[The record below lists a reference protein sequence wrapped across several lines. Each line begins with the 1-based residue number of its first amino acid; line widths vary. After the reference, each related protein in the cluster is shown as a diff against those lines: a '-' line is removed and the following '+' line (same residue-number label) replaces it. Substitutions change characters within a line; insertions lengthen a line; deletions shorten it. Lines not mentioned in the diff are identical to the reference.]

1 MNTIKIE
8 TAINNGTDPFRH
20 PLYDHSLVKEETEL
34 LVDPVK
40 LMATVEAVAVER
52 GIFLALCPNSEFV
65 TKLCCTNA
73 AKVKATFGGIV
84 FSFNKENPL
93 LPTSVPVGAESQVWQ
108 EFFAAFNFFKA
119 LMQEKE
125 GTAETLCHALNALMV
140 MTVCAGK
147 DKAIAQWT
155 CTTQNNEFF
164 DKSAMFKLVKADY
177 HSVITQAAIWINGMR
192 AK

>member
-8 TAINNGTDPFRH
+8 TNIGSGIDPFRH
-20 PLYDHSLVKEETEL
+20 PLYDHSLIKEETEL

-40 LMATVEAVAVER
+40 LMATVEAVAAEH

-73 AKVKATFGGIV
+73 AKVKATFGVIV
-84 FSFNKENPL
+84 FSYNKENPQ
-93 LPTSVPVGAESQVWQ
+93 LPDTLPEGADSQVWQ
-108 EFFAAFNFFKA
+108 EFFAAFDFFKV
-119 LMQEKE
+119 LMEEKN
-125 GTAETLCHALNALMV
+125 GTVETLCHALNALMV

-164 DKSAMFKLVKADY
+164 DKCAMFKLAKADY
-177 HSVITQAAIWINGMR
+177 NPTIAQEAIWINGMR
-192 AK
+192 K

>member
-1 MNTIKIE
+1 MTIKIE
-8 TAINNGTDPFRH
+8 TTIGSGVDPFRH

-40 LMATVEAVAVER
+40 LMATVEAVAAER
-52 GIFLALCPNSEFV
+52 GIALVMCPNSEFV

-84 FSFNKENPL
+84 FSYNKENPQ
-93 LPTSVPVGAESQVWQ
+93 LPDTVPESADSKVWQ
-108 EFFAAFNFFKA
+108 EFFAAFNFFKV
-119 LMQEKE
+119 LMEEKN
-125 GTAETLCHALNALMV
+125 GTVETLCHALNALMV

-177 HSVITQAAIWINGMR
+177 HPTIAQAAIWINGMR
-192 AK
+192 K

>member
-8 TAINNGTDPFRH
+8 TTINSGVDPFRH
-20 PLYDHSLVKEETEL
+20 PLYDRSLVKEETEL

-40 LMATVEAVAVER
+40 LMATVEAVAAER
-52 GIFLALCPNSEFV
+52 GIALVMCPNSEFV

-84 FSFNKENPL
+84 FSYNKENPQ
-93 LPTSVPVGAESQVWQ
+93 LPDTLPESADSKVWQ
-108 EFFAAFNFFKA
+108 EFFAAFDFFKA

-177 HSVITQAAIWINGMR
+177 HSVIAQAANWINGMR
-192 AK
+192 K

>member
-8 TAINNGTDPFRH
+8 TTINSGIDPFRH
-20 PLYDHSLVKEETEL
+20 PLYDRSLVKEETEL

-84 FSFNKENPL
+84 FSYNKENPQ
-93 LPTSVPVGAESQVWQ
+93 LPDTIPEDTESKVWQ
-108 EFFAAFNFFKA
+108 EFFAAFNFFKV
-119 LMQEKE
+119 LMEEKN
-125 GTAETLCHALNALMV
+125 GTVETLCHALNALMV

-147 DKAIAQWT
+147 DKAIAQWSCAT
-155 CTTQNNEFF
+155 SNNEFF
-164 DKSAMFKLVKADY
+164 DKCAMFKLAKADY
-177 HSVITQAAIWINGMR
+177 HPTIAQAAIWINGMR
-192 AK
+192 K

>member
-1 MNTIKIE
+1 MTIKIE
-8 TAINNGTDPFRH
+8 TTVNSGVDPFRH
-20 PLYDHSLVKEETEL
+20 PLYDHSLVKEENEL

-52 GIFLALCPNSEFV
+52 GIFLAMCPNSVFV
-65 TKLCCTNA
+65 TKLCCTNTD
-73 AKVKATFGGIV
+73 KVKATFGGIV
-84 FSFNKENPL
+84 FSYNKENPQ
-93 LPTSVPVGAESQVWQ
+93 LPDTVPEGADSQVWQ
-108 EFFAAFNFFKA
+108 EFFAAFDFFKV
-119 LMQEKE
+119 LMEEKN
-125 GTAETLCHALNALMV
+125 GTVETLCHALNALMV

-155 CTTQNNEFF
+155 CATQNNEFF

-177 HSVITQAAIWINGMR
+177 HPTISQAAIWINGMR

>member
-8 TAINNGTDPFRH
+8 TTINSGVDPFRH
-20 PLYDHSLVKEETEL
+20 PLYDRSLVKEETEL
-34 LVDPVK
+34 LVDPVE
-40 LMATVEAVAVER
+40 LMATVEAVAAER

-65 TKLCCTNA
+65 TKLCCTNPH
-73 AKVKATFGGIV
+73 KVKATFGGIV
-84 FSFNKENPL
+84 FSYNKENPQ
-93 LPTSVPVGAESQVWQ
+93 LPETLPEGADSQTWQ
-108 EFFAAFNFFKA
+108 EFFAAFNFFKV
-119 LMQEKE
+119 LMEEKNC
-125 GTAETLCHALNALMV
+125 TVETLCHALNALML

-177 HSVITQAAIWINGMR
+177 HSVIAQAAIWINGMR
-192 AK
+192 K

>member
-8 TAINNGTDPFRH
+8 TTINSGVDPFRH

-34 LVDPVK
+34 LVDPVE
-40 LMATVEAVAVER
+40 LMSRVEAVAAER

-65 TKLCCTNA
+65 TKLCCTNTD
-73 AKVKATFGGIV
+73 KVKATFGGIV
-84 FSFNKENPL
+84 FSFNKENPQ
-93 LPTSVPVGAESQVWQ
+93 LPDTIPEDTESQVWQ
-108 EFFAAFNFFKA
+108 EFFAAFNFFKS
-119 LMQEKE
+119 LMEEKE
-125 GTAETLCHALNALMV
+125 GTVETLCHALNTLMV

-164 DKSAMFKLVKADY
+164 NTAEMKKLIKEEY
-177 HSVITQAAIWINGMR
+177 HPYVVQAGIWVNGMR

>member
-8 TAINNGTDPFRH
+8 TTINSAIDPFQH
-20 PLYDHSLVKEETEL
+20 PLYDHSLIKEETEL

-40 LMATVEAVAVER
+40 LMSRVEAVAAER
-52 GIFLALCPNSEFV
+52 GIFLAMCPNSEFV
-65 TKLCCTNA
+65 TKLCCTNTD
-73 AKVKATFGGIV
+73 KVKATFGGIV
-84 FSFNKENPL
+84 FSFNKENPQ
-93 LPTSVPVGAESQVWQ
+93 LPDTVPEGAVSQVWQ
-108 EFFAAFNFFKA
+108 EFFAAFDFFKV
-119 LMQEKE
+119 LMEEKN
-125 GTAETLCHALNALMV
+125 GTVETLCHALNALMV

-177 HSVITQAAIWINGMR
+177 HSVIAQAANWINGMR
-192 AK
+192 K

>member
-8 TAINNGTDPFRH
+8 TTINSGVDPFRH
-20 PLYDHSLVKEETEL
+20 PLYDHSLIKEETEL

-40 LMATVEAVAVER
+40 LMATVEAVAAER
-52 GIFLALCPNSEFV
+52 GIFLAMCPNSEFV
-65 TKLCCTNA
+65 TKLCCTNTD
-73 AKVKATFGGIV
+73 KVKATFGGIV

-108 EFFAAFNFFKA
+108 EFFAAFDFFKA

-147 DKAIAQWT
+147 DKDIAQWT
-155 CTTQNNEFF
+155 CATQNNEFF

-177 HSVITQAAIWINGMR
+177 HSVIAQAANWINGMR
-192 AK
+192 K

>member
-8 TAINNGTDPFRH
+8 TTINSGIDPFRH
-20 PLYDHSLVKEETEL
+20 PFYDHSLIKEETEL

-40 LMATVEAVAVER
+40 LMATVEAVAAGH
-52 GIFLALCPNSEFV
+52 GIALVLCPNSEFV

-73 AKVKATFGGIV
+73 DKVKATFGGIV
-84 FSFNKENPL
+84 FSFNKENPQ
-93 LPTSVPVGAESQVWQ
+93 LPDTVPEGADSKVWQ
-108 EFFAAFNFFKA
+108 EFFAAFDFFKA
-119 LMQEKE
+119 LMEEKN
-125 GTAETLCHALNALMV
+125 GTVETLCHALNALMV

-147 DKAIAQWT
+147 DKDIAQWT

-177 HSVITQAAIWINGMR
+177 HSVIAQAANWINGMR
-192 AK
+192 K

>member
-84 FSFNKENPL
+84 FSYNKENL
-93 LPTSVPVGAESQVWQ
+93 QLPSTLPEGADSQVWQ
-108 EFFAAFNFFKA
+108 EFFAAFNFVKV
-119 LMQEKE
+119 LMEEKV

-155 CTTQNNEFF
+155 CATGNKEFF
-164 DKSAMFKLVKADY
+164 DMGAIFKLAKADY
-177 HSVITQAAIWINGMR
+177 HPTIVQAANWINGMR
-192 AK
+192 K

>member
-8 TAINNGTDPFRH
+8 TTINSGIDPFQH
-20 PLYDHSLVKEETEL
+20 PLYDHSLIKEETEL

-40 LMATVEAVAVER
+40 LMATVEAVAAEH
-52 GIFLALCPNSEFV
+52 GIALVLRPNSEFV
-65 TKLCCTNA
+65 TKLCCTNT

-84 FSFNKENPL
+84 FSYNKENPQ
-93 LPTSVPVGAESQVWQ
+93 LPDTVPESADSKVWQ

-119 LMQEKE
+119 LMEEKN
-125 GTAETLCHALNALMV
+125 GTVETLCHALNALMV

-177 HSVITQAAIWINGMR
+177 HPTITQAAIWINGMR